1 MTYRHFFGW
10 ALAGLLIV
18 WLLVGCHSE
27 IRSSVDSSLSSWA
40 VVHQYRAAPSLLQS
54 PYADVNSLD
63 VNDVVE
69 VSVSVL
75 PLHVMPDRLL
85 SPAGPYTRTMT
96 ISPNAQFVTPV
107 LKYSEGARIGPVANA
122 DTLIRQ
128 IQKAG
133 YGRVQ
138 LLDRT
143 EGVLPVAVEW
153 ATQVTESQTR
163 ESLTLQIIRQTPPV
177 ADANEGADLDLV
189 LSHGVFEGPVRITE
203 RLLLQHGLLAESPC
217 WALIMPCHHPV
228 AQVQALA
235 LICQVGV
242 NQESPRDPNERQAA
256 LAQCLEQVGED
267 LAQQTSEQAVN
278 QMFQQ
283 VQQAVPQLRWP
294 ARQRGALHYITR
306 QSPFA
311 HELVMAAPRPLIQDL
326 ARAVVAA
333 FDQNEFPT
341 ANIPWTLERLA
352 YGVVLQSWEKGELSP
367 AVQALLTVHTGQVG
381 RDLTTLRSVLQQST
395 GLKTFENQLK
405 QENTIYLQDIS
416 PAARVRA
423 YQWLL
428 AHKAAPPGF
437 DPLGTAQQRRASLA
451 AAATAP
457 LSSPEQS
464 LEKDVR

>member
-1 MTYRHFFGW
+1 MTYRLFFGW
-10 ALAGLLIV
+10 ALAGLLIG

-27 IRSSVDSSLSSWA
+27 IRSSVNSSQSSW
-40 VVHQYRAAPSLLQS
+40 VVAHQYLAAPSLLQN
-54 PYADVNSLD
+54 PPADFNSLD

-107 LKYSEGARIGPVANA
+107 LKYSEGARIGPVAHA
-122 DTLIRQ
+122 ETLIRQ
-128 IQKAG
+128 IQRAG

-138 LLDRT
+138 LLDST

-177 ADANEGADLDLV
+177 ADANEGGDLDLV
-189 LSHGVFEGPVRITE
+189 LSHAVFEGQVRITE

-235 LICQVGV
+235 LICQVGL

-256 LAQCLEQVGED
+256 LAQ
-267 LAQQTSEQAVN
+267 QTSQQAVN

-283 VQQAVPQLRWP
+283 VQQTVPQLRWP

-326 ARAVVAA
+326 AQAVVAA

-451 AAATAP
+451 EAATAP